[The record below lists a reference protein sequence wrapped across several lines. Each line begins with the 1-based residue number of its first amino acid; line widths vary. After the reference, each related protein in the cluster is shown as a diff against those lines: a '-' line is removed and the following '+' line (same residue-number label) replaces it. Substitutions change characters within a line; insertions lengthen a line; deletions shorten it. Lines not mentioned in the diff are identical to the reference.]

1 MATPRKPQTS
11 RATRDLADELNRLD
25 QRVRNL
31 AKPQLA
37 HSAIEGGAIEGY
49 DPITGNLTSII
60 GEQFD
65 GSHGAYPVTGPVPA
79 APAAFLVIPGLESL
93 TVRWDGVFGNVY
105 GDPDI
110 TITPT
115 MDHARVEIHVSEDP
129 AFEPI
134 TADTLKGTIESPRGG
149 ELVIQP
155 LEAKTADGQPRTYYV
170 RLVTRTL
177 AGKSSPP
184 SPVASGTPFAPSQI
198 VLDEIDAAQT
208 VIRNAGDIMVGE
220 GEGTALGE
228 QLEMTSQ
235 DIQGL
240 TGRLDNEILP
250 AIDEAAA
257 SPITD
262 SRLQAGSLS
271 VWPFTPDAIPPGTIG
286 GTELADF
293 SILVTKL
300 NTNRHHLY

>member
-25 QRVRNL
+25 TRVRNL

-49 DPITGNLTSII
+49 DNSGNLTSII

-65 GSHGAYPVTGPVPA
+65 GSHGAYPVAGPIPA
-79 APAAFLVIPGLESL
+79 IPAGFQLIPGLESL
-93 TVRWDGVFGNVY
+93 TVRWDGVFANHL
-105 GDPDI
+105 GDADP
-110 TITPT
+110 TIVPT
-115 MDHARVEIHVSEDP
+115 MDHSRIEVHLSEDP
-129 AFEPI
+129 LFDAA
-134 TADTLKGTIESPRGG
+134 TADTLKGTIETPRGG
-149 ELVIQP
+149 DVVIQP
-155 LEAKTADGQPRTYYV
+155 LEAKNADGTPRTYYV
-170 RLVTRTL
+170 RLVARTL

-184 SPVASGTPFAPSQI
+184 SQVLSGIPFAPSQI
-198 VLDEIDAAQT
+198 VLDEIDAAAT
-208 VIRNAGDIMVGE
+208 VIRNAGEMIVGD
-220 GEGTALGE
+220 AQLGE
-228 QLEMTSQ
+228 QMEMTNQ